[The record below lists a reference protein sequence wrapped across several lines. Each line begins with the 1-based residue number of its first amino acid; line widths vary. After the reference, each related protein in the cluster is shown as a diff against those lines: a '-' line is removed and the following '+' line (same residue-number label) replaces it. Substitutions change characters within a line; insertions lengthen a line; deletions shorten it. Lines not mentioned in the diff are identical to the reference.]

1 MIEVP
6 KKIYID
12 KSSIHG
18 IGVFANDFIPENE
31 IIEICPVIDMGMNFG
46 ELSHI
51 LLNYRFNWPQGSVN
65 FEKQVVCVGYG
76 MLYNHSNTP
85 NAAWRSNIELN
96 SFEFFAIKPIE
107 KGQEIFVWYGNEDYW
122 NDGRSNIEI
131 K

>member
-6 KKIYID
+6 KKIYINN
-12 KSSIHG
+12 SSIHG
-18 IGVFANDFIPENE
+18 IGVFANDLISENE
-31 IIEICPVIDMGMNFG
+31 IIEICPVIDMGMKFG
-46 ELSHI
+46 DVSHI
-51 LLNYRFNWPQGSVN
+51 LINYRFNWPQGSAR
-65 FEKQVVCVGYG
+65 FEKQVVCAGYG

-85 NAAWRSNIELN
+85 NAAWRSNMETN

-122 NDGRSNIEI
+122 NDGRNNIEI